1 MQRPGMAL
9 AALALMMGSAS
20 AQTGSNAGAEWE
32 IQGGPNQTE
41 TQITTGVLW
50 SKPESG
56 ERVALGMYCIDGE
69 VSMVFAVDRKDVDAD
84 AADVTYRIDGGPLHS
99 VSMPARES
107 KRTVGLPDA
116 DTAKPFLDQIVGG
129 RTLDVVMRHNDA
141 VLAEASFDIS
151 RMREAYDIVVM
162 PCGKKDVQP

>member
-1 MQRPGMAL
+1 MQKPGMAL
-9 AALALMMGSAS
+9 AALALTIGAAG
-20 AQTGSNAGAEWE
+20 AQTGSNVGAEWE

-41 TQITTGVLW
+41 TVITTGVLW
-50 SKPESG
+50 SKPGSG
-56 ERVALGMYCIDGE
+56 IRVALGMYCIIDE
-69 VSMVFAVDRKDVDAD
+69 VSMVLAVDRKNINAD
-84 AADVTYRIDGGPLHS
+84 AAEVTYRIDGGPPRS

-107 KRTVGLPDA
+107 TRTFGLPDA

-151 RMREAYDIVVM
+151 RMREAYAIVVQ
-162 PCGKKDVQP
+162 PCGKQGAQP